1 MTYEKYASGTIKL
14 KNTVGELIPFYP
26 VTKESCITDVNT
38 GDNISDAV
46 YSIQNTVERLSNS
59 GGIKVLYEDDDSAI
73 ETFINNQSNESMVVA
88 LEPDYWS
95 YTVDTRLY
103 DNTETNAKTSI
114 PFDLYNVNDASI
126 KVDWG
131 DNTTSTFTSSDY
143 SSNTT
148 LNSSSSTSFIH
159 TYENPGIYTVKIS
172 SSNFYKVKIYNNSNT
187 TYGGS
192 PLSYYRGT
200 LIEINNPLPELN
212 ITDFQYFLS
221 YCRKLTTLTEDLF
234 KNNTQITSFE
244 NCFKYCSSLITI
256 PENLFRYNINVTQF
270 GNCFSYCSSLTSIP
284 ENLFKYN
291 IAVTDFGACFK
302 NCTSLTSIPENLFR
316 YNTAVTTFTYC
327 FESCT
332 TLTSIPEN
340 LFRYNINVTQFG
352 NCFWKCSALTSI
364 PENLFKYNINA
375 VYFGYCFNSCSSLGN
390 FAIHIGSSLV
400 TASHSF
406 VTKKT
411 GTTRTVYVPNNST
424 TKTTFNGVA
433 SSLGLTVI
441 GE

>member
-1 MTYEKYASGTIKL
+1 MAYEKYASGTIKL

-38 GDNISDAV
+38 GNNISDAV
-46 YSIQNTVERLSNS
+46 YSIQNTVDTLSNS

-187 TYGGS
+187 TYSGS

-212 ITDFQYFLS
+212 ITDFNYFLS

-244 NCFKYCSSLITI
+244 NCFKSCSSLITI
-256 PENLFRYNINVTQF
+256 PENLFRYNT
-270 GNCFSYCSSLTSIP
+270 
-284 ENLFKYN
+284 
-291 IAVTDFGACFK
+291 AVTTFGTCFN
-302 NCTSLTSIPENLFR
+302 NCTSLISIPENLFR
-316 YNTAVTTFTYC
+316 YNTATTTFTYC

-332 TLTSIPEN
+332 TLISIPEN
-340 LFRYNINVTQFG
+340 LFKYNINAAQFG

-375 VYFGYCFNSCSSLGN
+375 VYFGYCFNGCSSLGN

-411 GTTRTVYVPNNST
+411 GTTRTVYVPTSST
-424 TKTTFNGVA
+424 TQTTFNSVA
-433 SSLGLTVI
+433 STLGLTVI